1 MAVNGWTDVPY
12 DEYMSVTIAPNQR
25 PRLLLVEDEV
35 ELAEMVRENLEA
47 EDYQVEV
54 AHTGEAALNALQE
67 TAFSLLVLDVMLP
80 GMSGFEVLR
89 ALRQRED
96 STAVLILT
104 ARTEPKDRMEGFSF
118 GADDY
123 LGKPFS
129 VFELIARIKA
139 IIRRTQ
145 PESVPPR
152 ILNTGPFRL
161 NFIQL
166 TVYKGRTNLN
176 LTFREF
182 RILEALVTHPGKVH
196 SRRELINLAWELGA
210 QPTPR
215 AVDVH
220 IAALRKKL
228 MATEQNPLIQT
239 IEREGYRWL
248 LPVSKPAR

>member
-1 MAVNGWTDVPY
+1 MPVRTSSNL
-12 DEYMSVTIAPNQR
+12 R
-25 PRLLLVEDEV
+25 PHLLLVEDEA
-35 ELAEMVRENLEA
+35 ELAEMVCENLEA
-47 EDYQVEV
+47 EGYQVEV
-54 AHTGEAALNALQE
+54 ASTGEAALEALQDKV
-67 TAFSLLVLDVMLP
+67 FSLLVLDVMLP

-89 ALRQRED
+89 ALRQRENGMP
-96 STAVLILT
+96 VLILT
-104 ARTEPKDRMEGFSF
+104 ARTEPEDRMLGFSF

-145 PESVPPR
+145 PETSPPR
-152 ILNTGPFRL
+152 TLDTGPFHL
-161 NFIQL
+161 NFL
-166 TVYKGRTNLN
+166 HLSVMKGKTDLN

-196 SRRELINLAWELGA
+196 TRRELINLAWEQGA

-228 MATEQNPLIQT
+228 LATEQNPLIQT

-248 LPVSKPAR
+248 LPVKNPGR